1 MLWTKLEA
9 NTIMLDRICRASR
22 GGATRPSCRAND
34 QRRLEWP
41 TFLFWWRGKSMLSR
55 HSQQRDKASLS
66 RQAWWRDRAAV
77 PRQRPTQTRKAC
89 ISVLV
94 AWQVNGVAPLPSAQ
108 QSLFVAPPRLA
119 RQGCCAT
126 PTAGLHFSH
135 VGTRAQACRATG
147 NGATS
152 MFPENCMVQLLL
164 LAAAW
169 FVC

>member
-55 HSQQRDKASLS
+55 HSQRHDKASLS

-89 ISVLV
+89 ISLT
-94 AWQVNGVAPLPSAQ
+94 
-108 QSLFVAPPRLA
+108 LA
-119 RQGCCAT
+119 RGHRLVVPPGMA
-126 PTAGLHFSH
+126 
-135 VGTRAQACRATG
+135 RQAL
-147 NGATS
+147 
-152 MFPENCMVQLLL
+152 FPGNCMLQLLL
-164 LAAAW
+164 LGHYSLLYETAD
-169 FVC
+169 VKNHVSLLE